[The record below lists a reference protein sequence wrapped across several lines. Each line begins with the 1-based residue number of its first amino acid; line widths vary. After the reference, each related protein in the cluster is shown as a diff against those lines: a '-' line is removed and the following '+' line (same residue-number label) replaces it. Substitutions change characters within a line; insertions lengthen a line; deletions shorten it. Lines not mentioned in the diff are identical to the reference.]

1 MCCKHFSCCAGWGE
15 PSSEACPAAVGWE
28 ASAATGKPG
37 PRLTNL
43 GPSMDPR
50 LLAESAVDLN
60 VSLMRW
66 RAAPELGMDRLR
78 EARCLLLGAG
88 KAPELICRCLRG
100 CLAEAR
106 VPCCAYV
113 GFPTFGS

>member
-1 MCCKHFSCCAGWGE
+1 MCYEWLNWCAGWGE

-28 ASAATGKPG
+28 ASTVTGKPA

-43 GPSMDPR
+43 GPSMDPC

-88 KAPELICRCLRG
+88 EAVEPTCHSPCLRG
-100 CLAEAR
+100 CLAEAGACLPH
-106 VPCCAYV
+106 VC
-113 GFPTFGS
+113 GLLDN

>member
-1 MCCKHFSCCAGWGE
+1 
-15 PSSEACPAAVGWE
+15 
-28 ASAATGKPG
+28 
-37 PRLTNL
+37 
-43 GPSMDPR
+43 MDPR

-88 KAPELICRCLRG
+88 KVLQPICRSLCLRG
-100 CLAEAR
+100 CLAVAR
-106 VPCCAYV
+106 LCLLHICGLLIY
-113 GFPTFGS
+113 

>member
-1 MCCKHFSCCAGWGE
+1 MWCAGWEE
-15 PSSEACPAAVGWE
+15 PSSKACPEAVGWE
-28 ASAATGKPG
+28 ASAVTGKPG

-88 KAPELICRCLRG
+88 EALEPICRSLCLPG
-100 CLAEAR
+100 CLAAAR
-106 VPCCAYV
+106 TRLLHVSGPVIC
-113 GFPTFGS
+113 